1 MKLPYIPHQKSLSA
15 GFQALLSLFSS
26 IFFLKKICKKT
37 ENGKWCDHP
46 NRFSEV
52 LPWFFRRYSG
62 KGGILFFCCFR
73 LRDLATA
80 RTLRLCKSDFAD
92 QNIKVTTKKKKQRK
106 MNFLKQ
112 TDGVDLA
119 VQSDTG
125 PSTSQDSG
133 TWGTT
138 WLCSQTPRP
147 GGKGM

>member
-1 MKLPYIPHQKSLSA
+1 MFGVTTQTDSPRFFR
-15 GFQALLSLFSS
+15 GSS
-26 IFFLKKICKKT
+26 VGTPVRGVYFFCVVF
-37 ENGKWCDHP
+37 
-46 NRFSEV
+46 RFS
-52 LPWFFRRYSG
+52 PPGRASRPG
-62 KGGILFFCCFR
+62 NR
-73 LRDLATA
+73 T

-92 QNIKVTTKKKKQRK
+92 QTIKVTTKKKKRE

-138 WLCSQTPRP
+138 WLCSHTPRP